1 MAVGPLLVFKSEIGE
16 GSDDLVTDFK
26 IKSIFSKRN
35 LCSEVSCHEN
45 CNKKAIMRLLPWVL
59 LLILISFPLF
69 FLIIVKLV
77 SISNLAFSPFQAY
90 SLLRCHWPHF
100 PSLISSTFAK
110 IKFYR
115 RWNDDYMNDPV
126 MERKYWMPTSALLCF
141 LSSFLDYFT
150 IVFVSFMIKHFLK
163 LGVIQTLLLRSN
175 LRLAWLLW
183 LKPKQNLT
191 MILENFGKS

>member
-59 LLILISFPLF
+59 LLIVILESFIFPHNCQISLNFKPGF
-69 FLIIVKLV
+69 F
-77 SISNLAFSPFQAY
+77 S
-90 SLLRCHWPHF
+90 F
-100 PSLISSTFAK
+100 PSLFTFTMPLATFSK
-110 IKFYR
+110 LNLLDICKDKVLQKMKWWYI
-115 RWNDDYMNDPV
+115 NDPV